1 MSVEETPASL
11 FVVSNLS
18 WPEKRVDTRDPEEP
32 ELARLSQYA
41 SVSVIAFATFPV
53 FNRLAGCCLVGSD
66 LEVVCD
72 RRLLQSSLDCLP
84 SFLFGLVCN
93 VFALAACSSS
103 MWSYCTRL
111 RRLLQCRG
119 RLPHHWLSRVSVCFR
134 SRRSR
139 LLVVLCAGAALV
151 LFLNLSP
158 IPLSLSLFS
167 LACSC
172 PLQHYLLPNLF
183 RGDRPTRHATSR
195 HSRRHFLP
203 PPLLPTIRRLR
214 LLFSASFGLA
224 LLAALRAFHSLR
236 WHQLVAIHP
245 SVCFGGLLASPHKFH
260 VVFSMDT
267 AASRE

>member
-1 MSVEETPASL
+1 MPRFSLFSSVSTDGSRLPQRERCLSPFYLLRFCHRARPPSVLPTRPSSDASVSRGPDLGYQTGAVARTYQSSLIHLLPARSSSPGARHSQCRSRKRQL
-11 FVVSNLS
+11 PYFVVSNLS

-111 RRLLQCRG
+111 RRL
-119 RLPHHWLSRVSVCFR
+119 
-134 SRRSR
+134 
-139 LLVVLCAGAALV
+139 
-151 LFLNLSP
+151 
-158 IPLSLSLFS
+158 
-167 LACSC
+167 
-172 PLQHYLLPNLF
+172 
-183 RGDRPTRHATSR
+183 
-195 HSRRHFLP
+195 
-203 PPLLPTIRRLR
+203 
-214 LLFSASFGLA
+214 
-224 LLAALRAFHSLR
+224 
-236 WHQLVAIHP
+236 
-245 SVCFGGLLASPHKFH
+245 
-260 VVFSMDT
+260 
-267 AASRE
+267 

>member
-84 SFLFGLVCN
+84 SFLFGLVCS
-93 VFALAACSSS
+93 VFAPAVCSSS

-151 LFLNLSP
+151 LFSQ
-158 IPLSLSLFS
+158 SLSHSSLYRCSRS
-167 LACSC
+167 LALVLSNTIYCRISSAVTV
-172 PLQHYLLPNLF
+172 P
-183 RGDRPTRHATSR
+183 RDTRQAAT
-195 HSRRHFLP
+195 
-203 PPLLPTIRRLR
+203 
-214 LLFSASFGLA
+214 
-224 LLAALRAFHSLR
+224 
-236 WHQLVAIHP
+236 LVAI
-245 SVCFGGLLASPHKFH
+245 SCLLLSSPPF
-260 VVFSMDT
+260 VVFT
-267 AASRE
+267 F